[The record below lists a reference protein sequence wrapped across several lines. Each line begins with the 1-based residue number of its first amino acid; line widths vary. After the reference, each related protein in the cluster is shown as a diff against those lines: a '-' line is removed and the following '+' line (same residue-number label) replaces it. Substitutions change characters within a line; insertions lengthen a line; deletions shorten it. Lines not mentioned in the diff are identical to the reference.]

1 MESAERASHYLAGYS
16 GTGRRK
22 CGSGQIH
29 SGGSLLHEAGTLL
42 EGRMGAREG
51 PQSFIDNLRENTEL
65 FPFNLF
71 SFTVLCL
78 TLTEETIAINLILMC
93 SDCVAQILT
102 KI

>member
-22 CGSGQIH
+22 CGLGH

-65 FPFNLF
+65 LPFNLF
-71 SFTVLCL
+71 FFWTVLK
-78 TLTEETIAINLILMC
+78 TLTEETIATNLILIC
-93 SDCVAQILT
+93 SDVT
-102 KI
+102 T

>member
-29 SGGSLLHEAGTLL
+29 SGGSPLHEAGTLL

-65 FPFNLF
+65 LPFNLF
-71 SFTVLCL
+71 FFWTVLK
-78 TLTEETIAINLILMC
+78 TLTEETIATNLILIC
-93 SDCVAQILT
+93 SDVT
-102 KI
+102 T

>member
-51 PQSFIDNLRENTEL
+51 PQSFIDNHRENTVL
-65 FPFNLF
+65 LPFNLF
-71 SFTVLCL
+71 FFWTGLK
-78 TLTEETIAINLILMC
+78 TLTEETIATNMILMC
-93 SDCVAQILT
+93 SYAT
-102 KI
+102 T